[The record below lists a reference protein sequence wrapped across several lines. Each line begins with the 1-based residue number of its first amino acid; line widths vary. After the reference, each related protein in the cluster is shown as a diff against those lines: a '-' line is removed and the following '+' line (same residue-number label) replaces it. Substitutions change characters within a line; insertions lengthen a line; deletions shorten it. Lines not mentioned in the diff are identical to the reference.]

1 MRKSQ
6 GQAELPLAE
15 LVEQGLIRYAPFPDS
30 LKGKYQSFTE
40 ADLSELRAVGCDV
53 PFRDVETG
61 VADYIEWLTQ
71 KA

>member
-1 MRKSQ
+1 
-6 GQAELPLAE
+6 
-15 LVEQGLIRYAPFPDS
+15 LVEQGLIRYVPFPDS

-71 KA
+71 